1 MALSANLLF
10 FFSLKDKHYL
20 YYSLYV
26 LASIIYAFT
35 DIELSFQYLW
45 PQLPNINKI
54 NLLLYSAPVFTLI
67 FCNYF
72 LELRNKIPVLFKLN
86 NFIIA
91 IQLFGGFYSL
101 INYKVG
107 AQISTYCFLLLP
119 LIIFISTILVYLKER
134 NKIVLLFLCAWLFYL
149 IGILIYMLAVMN
161 IFSYFSFLSNIVLLA
176 SSLEMVLV
184 FVIVMFKVSAI
195 NEENIWNKS
204 QLISL
209 LTEKEKT
216 LLEQYIFLEEKVN
229 ERTRDLQ
236 LKNEEIMSQNEE
248 ILCQNEELFLQRKQ
262 LEESN
267 QKIDNAHQE
276 LTIYKDHLEE
286 TVQKRTFELYEANQV
301 LDRKNQQLEQFAF
314 MAAHNLRSPVAGIMG
329 LSNLLENDDSPE
341 TQREVISLI
350 QESIKRLDVIVKSMT
365 GILTDPKVMLHLFEK
380 CDLYEI
386 LNESKNILENEIV
399 KTNTVII
406 ANYDE
411 CYQLSSIKAY
421 MHNLFYN
428 MLSNAVKYRKEGKP
442 VRIEITS
449 RKTGND
455 VVVSF
460 KDYGIGIDVAKY
472 GSDVFAPFK
481 RFATSIEGA
490 GVGLYLVKTQIK
502 TLGGTIEV
510 ESELGENTTFIIRL
524 PNAAL
529 V

>member
-1 MALSANLLF
+1 
-10 FFSLKDKHYL
+10 
-20 YYSLYV
+20 
-26 LASIIYAFT
+26 
-35 DIELSFQYLW
+35 
-45 PQLPNINKI
+45 
-54 NLLLYSAPVFTLI
+54 
-67 FCNYF
+67 
-72 LELRNKIPVLFKLN
+72 
-86 NFIIA
+86 
-91 IQLFGGFYSL
+91 
-101 INYKVG
+101 
-107 AQISTYCFLLLP
+107 
-119 LIIFISTILVYLKER
+119 
-134 NKIVLLFLCAWLFYL
+134 
-149 IGILIYMLAVMN
+149 
-161 IFSYFSFLSNIVLLA
+161 
-176 SSLEMVLV
+176 
-184 FVIVMFKVSAI
+184 
-195 NEENIWNKS
+195 
-204 QLISL
+204 
-209 LTEKEKT
+209 
-216 LLEQYIFLEEKVN
+216 
-229 ERTRDLQ
+229 
-236 LKNEEIMSQNEE
+236 
-248 ILCQNEELFLQRKQ
+248 
-262 LEESN
+262 
-267 QKIDNAHQE
+267 
-276 LTIYKDHLEE
+276 
-286 TVQKRTFELYEANQV
+286 
-301 LDRKNQQLEQFAF
+301 
-314 MAAHNLRSPVAGIMG
+314 
-329 LSNLLENDDSPE
+329 
-341 TQREVISLI
+341 
-350 QESIKRLDVIVKSMT
+350 MT